1 MIHHAEL
8 SSRRNPANARI
19 VIVSPDNNV
28 LVLAVANHHLLIRN
42 TSVAMASGVIDVEP
56 IARAL
61 GRLRTNAL
69 PTLNAFSGADTVDV
83 YSTRQG
89 NVVENLHDIW
99 KRHNC
104 SGSVANRE

>member
-1 MIHHAEL
+1 MIHHVVL

-19 VIVSPDNNV
+19 VIFSPDNNV

-61 GRLRTNAL
+61 DRQRANAL
-69 PTLNAFSGADTVDV
+69 PTLNAFSGADTVEV
-83 YSTRQG
+83 
-89 NVVENLHDIW
+89 
-99 KRHNC
+99 
-104 SGSVANRE
+104 